1 MKMYVHRKMYTQIF
15 IAALFLLAKKWREK
29 KLDEWIN
36 EMWYIHTM
44 EYYLAKNKKRKI
56 WNTDRC
62 YNMDE
67 PWRHYSKGK
76 KSVTEEH
83 LGAGGIKGW

>member
-1 MKMYVHRKMYTQIF
+1 M
-15 IAALFLLAKKWREK
+15 REK
-29 KLDEWIN
+29 KPDEWIN

-56 WNTDRC
+56 WNTDRR

-67 PWRHYSKGK
+67 R
-76 KSVTEEH
+76 
-83 LGAGGIKGW
+83 